1 MDRMME
7 ILHLIGDILRDSIL
21 ITGLV
26 VVMMMLIET
35 LNIESGGS
43 FFNGLK
49 KTRTG
54 QIILSALLGS
64 IPGCIGGFASVSLYT
79 HRMISFGALIAMM
92 IASSGDEAFMIVAM
106 VPDKALMI
114 FAVLFVIAVASGFIT
129 DLIADRIRKNGHESP
144 DAVLSDDI
152 RCKQDFEVHDESAKS
167 RKMTWKRV
175 LMLTGVAVFIA
186 ALVSGIL
193 DHSHGN
199 ESIRTPGRLDLL
211 DEKWMQYLFALL
223 SIIVLGFLGFASDHF
238 VEKHIWDHI
247 VKKHLP
253 AIFCWTFG
261 VLLLIGIGLRYVD
274 ISGWLSG
281 NTALMI
287 LLAATIGIIP
297 ESGPHLVFVTLYASG
312 IVPLPVLL
320 ASSIS
325 QDGHSSL
332 PLLAE
337 SKKSFAAAKLVN
349 FVIALIAGYGCM
361 ALMQI
366 RF

>member
-1 MDRMME
+1 M
-7 ILHLIGDILRDSIL
+7 LHLFLDILRNSIL

-26 VVMMMLIET
+26 IVMMMLIES

-43 FFNGLK
+43 FFSGLK

-54 QIILSALLGS
+54 QIIFSALLGS

-92 IASSGDEAFMIVAM
+92 VASSGDEAFMIVAM
-106 VPDKALMI
+106 VPDRALMI
-114 FAVLFVIAVASGFIT
+114 FAILFVIAVASGLVT
-129 DLIADRIRKNGHESP
+129 DFVCDRIRFRDRSLEAGLTEDTH
-144 DAVLSDDI
+144 
-152 RCKQDFEVHDESAKS
+152 CKQDFEVHEHAGKT
-167 RKMTWKRV
+167 RRITWKRV
-175 LMLTGVAVFIA
+175 VMFIGVFIFIA

-193 DHSHGN
+193 DHGHGEGIQEN
-199 ESIRTPGRLDLL
+199 NPARINFL
-211 DEKWMQYLFALL
+211 DERWMQYLFAGMSL
-223 SIIVLGFLGFASDHF
+223 IVLVFLAVASDHY
-238 VEKHIWDHI
+238 VEKHLWEHI

-253 AIFCWTFG
+253 GIFCWTFG
-261 VLLLIGIGLRYVD
+261 VLMIVGFGLKYLD
-274 ISGWLSG
+274 ISGWISS

-287 LLAATIGIIP
+287 LLAAAVGMIP
-297 ESGPHLVFVTLYASG
+297 ESGPHMIFVTLYAGG

-337 SKKSFAAAKLVN
+337 SKKSFAAAKLIN
-349 FVIALIAGYGCM
+349 FIIAIAVGYGSM
-361 ALMQI
+361 LFM
-366 RF
+366 

>member
-1 MDRMME
+1 M
-7 ILHLIGDILRDSIL
+7 LHLLLDILRNSIL

-26 VVMMMLIET
+26 IVMMMLIES
-35 LNIESGGS
+35 LNIESKGTL
-43 FFNGLK
+43 FNGLK

-92 IASSGDEAFMIVAM
+92 VASSGDEAFMIVAM

-114 FAVLFVIAVASGFIT
+114 FALLFMIAIGSGLIT
-129 DLIADRIRKNGHESP
+129 DFVCDRIRFRDRSSGLDLAGDSH
-144 DAVLSDDI
+144 
-152 RCKQDFEVHDESAKS
+152 CKQDFEVHEHVEKT
-167 RKMTWKRV
+167 RRFTWKRAV
-175 LMLTGVAVFIA
+175 MFAGVFIFIA

-193 DHSHGN
+193 DHSHGTGEQAGN
-199 ESIRTPGRLDLL
+199 PARINFL
-211 DEKWMQYLFALL
+211 DEKWMQYLFACL
-223 SIIVLGFLGFASDHF
+223 SVTVLGFLVFASDHY
-238 VEKHIWDHI
+238 VEKHLWNHI

-253 AIFCWTFG
+253 TIFCWTFG
-261 VLLLIGIGLRYVD
+261 VLLLVGFGLKYLD
-274 ISGWLSG
+274 ISSWISS

-287 LLAATIGIIP
+287 LLAAAV
-297 ESGPHLVFVTLYASG
+297 PHMIFVTLYASG

-337 SKKSFAAAKLVN
+337 SKKSFAVAKLIN
-349 FVIALIAGYGCM
+349 LVIALIVGYGSM
-361 ALMQI
+361 LVS
-366 RF
+366 

>member
-1 MDRMME
+1 M
-7 ILHLIGDILRDSIL
+7 LHLLLDILRNSIL

-26 VVMMMLIET
+26 IVMMMLIES
-35 LNIESGGS
+35 LNIESKGTL
-43 FFNGLK
+43 FNGLK

-92 IASSGDEAFMIVAM
+92 VASSGDEAFMIVAM

-114 FAVLFVIAVASGFIT
+114 FALLFMIAIGSGLIT
-129 DLIADRIRKNGHESP
+129 DFVCDRIRFRDRSSGLDLAGDSH
-144 DAVLSDDI
+144 
-152 RCKQDFEVHDESAKS
+152 CKQDFEVHEHVEKT
-167 RKMTWKRV
+167 RRFTWKRAV
-175 LMLTGVAVFIA
+175 MFAGVFIFIA

-193 DHSHGN
+193 DHSHGTGEQAGN
-199 ESIRTPGRLDLL
+199 PARINFL
-211 DEKWMQYLFALL
+211 DEKWMQYLFACL
-223 SIIVLGFLGFASDHF
+223 SVTVLGFLVFASDHY
-238 VEKHIWDHI
+238 VEKHLWNHI

-253 AIFCWTFG
+253 TIFCWTFG
-261 VLLLIGIGLRYVD
+261 VLLLVGFGLKYLD
-274 ISGWLSG
+274 ISSWISS

-287 LLAATIGIIP
+287 LLAAAVGMIP
-297 ESGPHLVFVTLYASG
+297 ESGPHMIFVTLYASG

-337 SKKSFAAAKLVN
+337 SKKSFVVAKLIN
-349 FVIALIAGYGCM
+349 LVIALIVGYGSM
-361 ALMQI
+361 LVS
-366 RF
+366 